1 MPKRLMPWAEREAFQ
16 FYLDHGRG
24 NCSCHISPPCS
35 SCVHPG
41 NPRNLEC
48 ADDAWGEEYE
58 VMAAKAKEE
67 LETWIEYKANVH
79 LNEMKLSWET
89 ARK

>member
-1 MPKRLMPWAEREAFQ
+1 
-16 FYLDHGRG
+16 
-24 NCSCHISPPCS
+24 
-35 SCVHPG
+35 
-41 NPRNLEC
+41 
-48 ADDAWGEEYE
+48 
-58 VMAAKAKEE
+58 MAAEAKEE